1 MNIQTILKVLKN
13 ERECIKRQGS
23 AKCDR
28 NCGFCELCLPD
39 DEILAVYDF
48 LIGGYESMTDFDGSE
63 TRSIRLDTSKLSEE
77 EYQRLVDKLK
87 GIKAQPVSA
96 IGIDIYGKEHFK
108 GICPYIN
115 KPCDTWTCGACEVEE
130 RERKFAEGDTD

>member
-1 MNIQTILKVLKN
+1 MNIQAILKVLKN
-13 ERECIKRQGS
+13 ERECIARQGT

-63 TRSIRLDTSKLSEE
+63 ITSIRLDTSKLSEE
-77 EYQRLVDKLK
+77 EYQRLVDSLK
-87 GIKAQPVSA
+87 CTNFNKIEA
-96 IGIDIYGKEHFK
+96 IGKDY
-108 GICPYIN
+108 
-115 KPCDTWTCGACEVEE
+115 D
-130 RERKFAEGDTD
+130 